1 MTTSAM
7 KTLCLVYQDSNLDV
21 QWGSSAC
28 LTNEWKHCLYTEGK
42 AKSRVNYIWY
52 RETSATDLIWK
63 RVATP
68 RRVLMLM
75 LMFWHVFMCFY
86 NSLSLWLWPLASWAL
101 YFLLTYPN
109 LIIWYIW
116 NFIFLL
122 SLLRSILSPLSNT
135 VHSHSFEVNPQSTCP
150 MCPSFTASLCSKSKW
165 NCIF

>member
-1 MTTSAM
+1 MFNEAVLPALQM
-7 KTLCLVYQDSNLDV
+7 NENIVYIQ
-21 QWGSSAC
+21 
-28 LTNEWKHCLYTEGK
+28 K

-68 RRVLMLM
+68 RRVLMLI

-150 MCPSFTASLCSKSKW
+150 HVSILHCLPLLK
-165 NCIF
+165 I